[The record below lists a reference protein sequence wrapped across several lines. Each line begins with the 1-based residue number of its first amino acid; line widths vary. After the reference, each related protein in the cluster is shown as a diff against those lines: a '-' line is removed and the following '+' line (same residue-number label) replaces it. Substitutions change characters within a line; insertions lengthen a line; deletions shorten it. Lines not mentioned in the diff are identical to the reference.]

1 MKDWRVIQL
10 TRVERERR
18 QFIEETSLEQVNS
31 SASSK
36 KGYPPGSVF
45 LWALGAVYG
54 PIGSADEQRKG
65 TT

>member
-1 MKDWRVIQL
+1 MKDWRIIQMN
-10 TRVERERR
+10 RVQRERR

-31 SASSK
+31 SLSAK

-54 PIGSADEQRKG
+54 PVGSADDNRAR
-65 TT
+65 T